1 MFNFIET
8 CYFFLVIGPYAKS
21 TFKMYK
27 TKLKCKKFNYGKHFL
42 TPKKVLFNFPS
53 QYYFPIEKNKL

>member
-27 TKLKCKKFNYGKHFL
+27 T
-42 TPKKVLFNFPS
+42 
-53 QYYFPIEKNKL
+53 